1 MSNNYQQEKFH
12 EDPAENLR
20 LENEILQLKMQAEL
34 GASIQLDE
42 DLPPEI
48 EAAFLSHVYDFEKA
62 LQNVSMKTVYELLDQ
77 PPFPSLDQLNESQV
91 QEETN
96 RLIEI
101 LSENNMSIEMP
112 TDKSAREVY
121 KFITEY
127 LFDLEIEDIQL
138 DGLCRHFIFNEQHL
152 EDQEDDRSD
161 N

>member
-1 MSNNYQQEKFH
+1 MSTNYQQENFH
-12 EDPAENLR
+12 EDPSEDLR

-34 GASIQLDE
+34 GASIQLDH

-48 EAAFLSHVYDFEKA
+48 ESAFLSHVYDFEKA

-77 PPFPSLDQLNESQV
+77 PPFSSIDQLNEAEIR
-91 QEETN
+91 QETS
-96 RLIEI
+96 RLIDI

-112 TDKSAREVY
+112 VGKEPREVY

-127 LFDLEIEDIQL
+127 LFDLEIEDIRME
-138 DGLCRHFIFNEQHL
+138 GLCRHFIFNDEHL
-152 EDQEDDRSD
+152 EEQED